1 MFLWDEQAEITIFA
15 NNMINSIDCVL
26 FDLDGTLLDTLDDLA
41 EAVNHA
47 LALRGLPWHDR
58 EGVRMRIG
66 HGVRN
71 LMKQALPEALREDD
85 VLVDTCLA
93 DFRSYYTAHIDV
105 HTVPYPGIPGLLAEL
120 DGAGVKLAV
129 VSNKFQEGT
138 DYLIRKF
145 FPAVRFSAVLGNRP
159 GSPLKPDPAIVQE
172 ALTLSGVS
180 ADRAIMVGDS
190 ATDMATAANSGVD
203 GIGVSWGYRPVE
215 SLSAATRVVH
225 SVSELRE
232 AIILR

>member
-1 MFLWDEQAEITIFA
+1 MKSHYSL
-15 NNMINSIDCVL
+15 VL

-47 LALRGLPWHDR
+47 LAVRGLPQHDR
-58 EGVRMRIG
+58 EGVRLRIG

-71 LMKQALPEALREDD
+71 LMRQALPDALREDE

-93 DFRSYYTAHIDV
+93 DFRSYYTAHIDA
-105 HTVPYPGIPGLLAEL
+105 HTVPFPGIPGLLAEL
-120 DGAGVKLAV
+120 DAAGVKLAV

-145 FPAVRFSAVLGNRP
+145 FPDVRFSAILGNRP
-159 GSPLKPDPAIVQE
+159 GFPLKPDPAIVKE
-172 ALTLSGVS
+172 VLTLTGVP
-180 ADRAIMVGDS
+180 ADRAVLVGDS
-190 ATDMATAANSGVD
+190 ATDMLTAANGGVA

-215 SLSAATRVVH
+215 SLTSATRIAH
-225 SVSELRE
+225 SIAELKT
-232 AIILR
+232 LLHG